1 MAGSAAASVK
11 WMCFLGLIVLVYGN
25 LKQDGGWSASVQRGG
40 TMRCGGVFR
49 QNSAHSTA
57 LAKNTSH
64 LRLIAIVWIVLAMQ
78 ACTPSRSESLI
89 GGDIRP
95 PMLVETR
102 QESAQHLVFA
112 FDEPVRF
119 DARNVQVQPSE
130 ITAEAEACDREV
142 KVRLEPVPRPGD
154 PVVISGTFEDVCG
167 NSTRIQ
173 VQFTAFNDHPA
184 RLAITEVQAG
194 KNSSKKAPHRDYLEF
209 LVLEPGNL
217 GGMTVQWASTTK
229 LMSYAFPACEVGGGE
244 VLVLHLAPE
253 GIPDE
258 KDETGTDINLS
269 GGIDASAAGRDFWS
283 SAGGLPDASG
293 AVCLF
298 VREGGAVMD
307 GLFYSDQAKSGAI
320 ESAKLTSFVQALAD
334 AGKWKASRPISWED
348 GVRWKPS
355 VSKPLCRIDT
365 RAHGAEWWTT
375 GESGSQTPGS
385 HAQ

>member
-1 MAGSAAASVK
+1 M
-11 WMCFLGLIVLVYGN
+11 L
-25 LKQDGGWSASVQRGG
+25 WSLLFA
-40 TMRCGGVFR
+40 
-49 QNSAHSTA
+49 
-57 LAKNTSH
+57 
-64 LRLIAIVWIVLAMQ
+64 Q
-78 ACTPSRSESLI
+78 ACAPSRSESLI

-95 PMLVETR
+95 PMLIEAR
-102 QESAQHLVFA
+102 QESAQKLVFA

-119 DARNVQVQPSE
+119 DSRNVQVQPQGISV
-130 ITAEAEACDREV
+130 EAEASDSEV
-142 KVRLEPVPRPGD
+142 KMQLEPAPRPGD
-154 PVVISGTFEDVCG
+154 PIVISGAFEDACG

-184 RLAITEVQAG
+184 RLTLTEVQPG
-194 KNSSKKAPHRDYLEF
+194 KNSSKKAPHRDYIEF
-209 LVLEPGNL
+209 LVLESGNL

-229 LMSYAFPACEVGGGE
+229 LMSYAFPACEVRRGE

-253 GIPDE
+253 GIPEE
-258 KDETGTDINLS
+258 KDETGTDLGLS

-283 SAGGLPDASG
+283 LAGGLPDTSG

-320 ESAKLTSFVQALAD
+320 ESAKLTSLVQALAD
-334 AGKWKASRPISWED
+334 AGLWKVSRPAAWED

-355 VSKPLCRIDT
+355 TSKPLSRIDT
-365 RAHGAEWWTT
+365 KAQGAEWWTI
-375 GESGSQTPGS
+375 GESGSQTPGI